1 MGLMDRIKDFGSK
14 VINSIRRPKIG
25 PISDAMK
32 KALTFRVG
40 QHDKEIYQKIQEA
53 RKNNPVRTLP
63 SAITLGAVP
72 K

>member
-1 MGLMDRIKDFGSK
+1 MGLLDKIKGIGSK
-14 VINSIRRPKIG
+14 IINSIRRPKIG
-25 PISDAMK
+25 PISDALK
-32 KALTFRVG
+32 KGLTFRVG
-40 QHDKEIYQKIQEA
+40 QHDKEIYQKIQEM